1 MWFPLSSVWEQGPL
15 GNEFCRLENNNKK
28 DLDWWHKK
36 EVIEFK
42 VMQKPRAMCMK

>member
-1 MWFPLSSVWEQGPL
+1 MNSVRW
-15 GNEFCRLENNNKK
+15 RIIIKK